1 MKLKHLKS
9 DDDFIEKICISLSI
23 FFMLICFY
31 SSGKDKKLDM
41 FKIILK
47 YNSFQEK
54 KFMKFIYPQ
63 QPNQMLYIFLNH
75 FQHFAF

>member
-1 MKLKHLKS
+1 
-9 DDDFIEKICISLSI
+9 
-23 FFMLICFY
+23 MLIRFY
-31 SSGKDKKLDM
+31 TSGKDKKLDM